1 VNILAY
7 SDIYTDAY
15 LSLAYAE
22 PETEVE
28 VMYFG
33 EGETAVVTAEPLF
46 VKEQAQLKA

>member
-1 VNILAY
+1 VSLLEC
-7 SDIYTDAY
+7 SDNYTDAY
-15 LSLAYAE
+15 LTLGYAE

-46 VKEQAQLKA
+46 DKEQTRLKV